1 MKYEVVIY
9 WSSEDKAFVAE
20 VPELPGCVA
29 DGKTYAQALRNVE
42 QAQELAESRR
52 LFYVAA
58 TRAKERLILAGRQP
72 KQKKDGEW
80 HQLVES
86 WQKWLEESLGLTP
99 EDKQKGVWENPAHH
113 FKISIITEAGPETE
127 KLEASPTS
135 PPERIHLEYIH
146 ERTRSPSMATTGLET
161 MRKSWQDK
169 RDEWWLR
176 YRVKVRPHMPK
187 PGKRELEDG
196 DENLGPVMG
205 TLVHRLFEMKELLR
219 TSPEER
225 RPLLKAMA
233 QNQLSNGQREE
244 TADGEEESVVVASPA
259 VDRVVSGVEEILE
272 IICAK
277 GNERVRELLEAPG
290 EPEVE
295 FLLQVGRWHI
305 TGRFDKL
312 LPHPSGGYEIVDW
325 KTDREPNWQD
335 IVRRYREK
343 QMRLYA
349 LALVRVGRAALIDG
363 AVQVHLALLHHGRVE
378 TLRFPLQELEEFASD
393 LEKELQEMEQFGE

>member
-1 MKYEVVIY
+1 M
-9 WSSEDKAFVAE
+9 
-20 VPELPGCVA
+20 
-29 DGKTYAQALRNVE
+29 
-42 QAQELAESRR
+42 
-52 LFYVAA
+52 
-58 TRAKERLILAGRQP
+58 
-72 KQKKDGEW
+72 
-80 HQLVES
+80 
-86 WQKWLEESLGLTP
+86 
-99 EDKQKGVWENPAHH
+99 
-113 FKISIITEAGPETE
+113 
-127 KLEASPTS
+127 
-135 PPERIHLEYIH
+135 
-146 ERTRSPSMATTGLET
+146 
-161 MRKSWQDK
+161 
-169 RDEWWLR
+169 
-176 YRVKVRPHMPK
+176 
-187 PGKRELEDG
+187 
-196 DENLGPVMG
+196 
-205 TLVHRLFEMKELLR
+205 
-219 TSPEER
+219 
-225 RPLLKAMA
+225 
-233 QNQLSNGQREE
+233 
-244 TADGEEESVVVASPA
+244 ASPA